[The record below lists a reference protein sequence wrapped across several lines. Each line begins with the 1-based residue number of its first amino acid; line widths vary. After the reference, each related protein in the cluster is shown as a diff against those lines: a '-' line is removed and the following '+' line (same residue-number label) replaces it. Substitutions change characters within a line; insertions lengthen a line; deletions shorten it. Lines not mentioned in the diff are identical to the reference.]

1 MTANRKPP
9 FRADQVGSLLRPPAV
24 HAARAKAATG
34 EMSPADLRAV
44 EDRAIA
50 EAVNLQESVGLQGIT
65 DGELRRAFWHV
76 DFLTG
81 FDGIVPTQSNYAV
94 TFKGEHGETANTRS
108 MLVVDAKIRRSKPI
122 MVDHFAYLKSVT
134 TRTAKLCIPAP

>member
-50 EAVNLQESVGLQGIT
+50 EAVNLQESAGLQGIT
-65 DGELRRAFWHV
+65 DGEFRRAFWHV

-81 FDGIVPTQSNYAV
+81 FAGIVPTQSDYAV
-94 TFKGEHGETANTRS
+94 TFKGEGGATANTHS
-108 MLVVDAKIRRSKPI
+108 MLVVNDKVRRTRPI
-122 MVDHFAYLKSVT
+122 MRDHFAFLRDAT
-134 TRTAKLCIPAP
+134 RRTAKLC